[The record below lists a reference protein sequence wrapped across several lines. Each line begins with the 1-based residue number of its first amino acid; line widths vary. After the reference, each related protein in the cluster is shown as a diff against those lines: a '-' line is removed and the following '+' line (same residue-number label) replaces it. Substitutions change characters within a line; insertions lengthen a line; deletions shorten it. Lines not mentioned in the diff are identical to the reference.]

1 MLLLALN
8 WAQMQS
14 IRSQVEPVTDI
25 QESGCT
31 RARVT
36 PPCET
41 VSGMMIARIEI

>member
-1 MLLLALN
+1 MGINWVMLLLALN

-31 RARVT
+31 RARVHH
-36 PPCET
+36 P
-41 VSGMMIARIEI
+41 VKRFQV